1 MNGEEFTNTCEY
13 CIHKEYCALYD
24 DSAGEDGC
32 LAFEPKDIW
41 EEMSYH
47 RYPAKTMQQR
57 LREGE

>member
-1 MNGEEFTNTCEY
+1 MQEKTCSMCDD
-13 CIHKEYCALYD
+13 CIHRHYCATFGD
-24 DSAGEDGC
+24 DETDDC
-32 LAFEPKDIW
+32 LGFEPEDIW